1 VIQRCALQS
10 YDIVSVGLVIG
21 LICSA
26 ELFSGR
32 SLLPCYEI
40 FWQLH
45 VLGENSARRFIRLAV
60 IQFNPIIME
69 LPLTPEDLLKPFL
82 GSLAFGIDIAVGVV
96 IAISV
101 IRGFIMYVK
110 LLRRSPLDQSR
121 EEEGIKHYVGN
132 GLILALDLEVGSDII
147 RTILAPSESDLISL
161 VVIVAIRITLSWS
174 LSRDIKRN

>member
-1 VIQRCALQS
+1 MQ
-10 YDIVSVGLVIG
+10 
-21 LICSA
+21 
-26 ELFSGR
+26 
-32 SLLPCYEI
+32 
-40 FWQLH
+40 
-45 VLGENSARRFIRLAV
+45 
-60 IQFNPIIME
+60 

-110 LLRRSPLDQSR
+110 LLRKSPLER
-121 EEEGIKHYVGN
+121 TKEEENIKHYVGN

-147 RTILAPSESDLISL
+147 RTILAPSQSDLISL

>member
-1 VIQRCALQS
+1 VQ
-10 YDIVSVGLVIG
+10 
-21 LICSA
+21 
-26 ELFSGR
+26 
-32 SLLPCYEI
+32 
-40 FWQLH
+40 
-45 VLGENSARRFIRLAV
+45 
-60 IQFNPIIME
+60 

-82 GSLAFGIDIAVGVV
+82 GSLAFGIDVAVGVV

-110 LLRRSPLDQSR
+110 LLRRSPLEQSR
-121 EEEGIKHYVGN
+121 EEEGIKQYVGN

>member
-1 VIQRCALQS
+1 
-10 YDIVSVGLVIG
+10 
-21 LICSA
+21 
-26 ELFSGR
+26 
-32 SLLPCYEI
+32 
-40 FWQLH
+40 
-45 VLGENSARRFIRLAV
+45 
-60 IQFNPIIME
+60 
-69 LPLTPEDLLKPFL
+69 LTPEDLLKPFL
-82 GSLAFGIDIAVGVV
+82 GSLAFGIDVAVGVV

-110 LLRRSPLDQSR
+110 LLRRSPLEQSR
-121 EEEGIKHYVGN
+121 EEEDIKQYVGN

>member
-1 VIQRCALQS
+1 
-10 YDIVSVGLVIG
+10 
-21 LICSA
+21 LI
-26 ELFSGR
+26 
-32 SLLPCYEI
+32 
-40 FWQLH
+40 
-45 VLGENSARRFIRLAV
+45 
-60 IQFNPIIME
+60 
-69 LPLTPEDLLKPFL
+69 PEDMLKPFL
-82 GSLAFGIDIAVGVV
+82 GSIAFGIDIAVGVV

-110 LLRRSPLDQSR
+110 LLRRSPLEQSR
-121 EEEGIKHYVGN
+121 EEEGIKQYVGN

>member
-1 VIQRCALQS
+1 MQI
-10 YDIVSVGLVIG
+10 
-21 LICSA
+21 
-26 ELFSGR
+26 
-32 SLLPCYEI
+32 
-40 FWQLH
+40 
-45 VLGENSARRFIRLAV
+45 
-60 IQFNPIIME
+60 
-69 LPLTPEDLLKPFL
+69 PLTPEDLLKPFL

-110 LLRRSPLDQSR
+110 LLRRSPLEQSR
-121 EEEGIKHYVGN
+121 EEEGIKQYVGN

-174 LSRDIKRN
+174 LSRDIKGN